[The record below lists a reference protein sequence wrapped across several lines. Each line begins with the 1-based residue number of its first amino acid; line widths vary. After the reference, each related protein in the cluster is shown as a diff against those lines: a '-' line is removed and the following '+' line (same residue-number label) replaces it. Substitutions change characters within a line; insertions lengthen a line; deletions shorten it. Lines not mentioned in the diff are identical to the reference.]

1 MLYDRTR
8 VRSPGRLSTRT
19 DQLSCIIYPNSIKKD
34 DRSYEA
40 TTARRTPDSSHV
52 MTYILMIWKSMIAFW
67 LDENPVVK
75 RVMIYLESDTG
86 ILIMR
91 SLLDSDQN

>member
-1 MLYDRTR
+1 
-8 VRSPGRLSTRT
+8 
-19 DQLSCIIYPNSIKKD
+19 
-34 DRSYEA
+34 
-40 TTARRTPDSSHV
+40 
-52 MTYILMIWKSMIAFW
+52 MIAFW